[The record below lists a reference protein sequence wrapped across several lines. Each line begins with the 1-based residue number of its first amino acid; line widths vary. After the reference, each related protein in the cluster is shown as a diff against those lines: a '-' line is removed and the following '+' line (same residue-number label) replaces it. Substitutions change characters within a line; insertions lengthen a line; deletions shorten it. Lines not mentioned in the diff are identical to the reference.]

1 MTILKGEDAMNVLT
15 GEHTFIV
22 LDTEST
28 GFQPDEHFGKLT
40 QIAAVKA
47 KGGQKETFN
56 SFINPGIHIPAK
68 ITQVTGITD
77 EMVKDAPDTAT
88 VLRRFFDFC
97 NEPDAVLVGHNMS
110 HDMRF
115 LDYFMERIGLTLTQP
130 CIDTLDISRKLLP
143 KTSVNNKYTLE
154 NLAVYFNIPDNN
166 HHKADNDALVTYDL
180 LLKLREISPKPQNAE
195 QMQLINAETPN
206 NIFVPSYY
214 IQSVRPWIKQMSA
227 TKWTRRIYVQLK
239 AQNEGKTEIATVF
252 YDYDT
257 KMWDVKETTF
267 VLPYFDEIQK
277 KVSNFMNY
285 TPGLRHT
292 LCVELAKS
300 GWVPEKKRTSHLA

>member
-1 MTILKGEDAMNVLT
+1 MTILKGEDAMKVLVSA
-15 GEHTFIV
+15 HTFIV

-40 QIAAVKA
+40 QIAAVRAEGNKVIP
-47 KGGQKETFN
+47 FN
-56 SFINPGIHIPAK
+56 SFINPGIHIPSK
-68 ITQVTGITD
+68 ITQVTGIDD
-77 EMVKDAPDTAT
+77 ELVKEAPDTAT
-88 VLRRFFDFC
+88 VLRKFYDFC
-97 NEPDAVLVGHNMS
+97 NVPNAVLVGHNMT

-143 KTSVNNKYTLE
+143 KSSVNNKYNLE
-154 NLAVYFNIPDNN
+154 NLARYFNIPDNE
-166 HHKADNDALVTYDL
+166 HHKADNDAMVTYE
-180 LLKLREISPKPQNAE
+180 LLKKLQEIAPKSEHAE
-195 QMQLINAETPN
+195 QMQIVNAETPN

-214 IQSVRPWIKQMSA
+214 VQSVRPWIKQMSA
-227 TKWTRRIYVQLK
+227 TRWTRRIYVNLK
-239 AQNEGKTEIATVF
+239 AVNEGKTEVATVF

-277 KVSNFMNY
+277 KVSSFMSY
-285 TPGLRHT
+285 TPGLRNT
-292 LCVELAKS
+292 LCAELSKS
-300 GWVPEKKRTSHLA
+300 GWVPDRKRAG